1 MKIGGL
7 LLWTHESWQV
17 LVTPVLMAELLDM
30 FRQPCS
36 LENHFW
42 YEYSEISVSV
52 YNRHSWI
59 KNNMFIHEYCTHR
72 FSLNQSNLE
81 KLTKRDTE
89 INKLTVPRDLVR
101 NIRSLIYANI
111 RNVKKKT
118 ASKMQSIICIYN
130 YVNEMLYT
138 KIRIFFNHFRK

>member
-1 MKIGGL
+1 MKLHYLSPSFWHENRRLITL
-7 LLWTHESWQV
+7 NHESWQV

-36 LENHFW
+36 IENHFW
-42 YEYSEISVSV
+42 YEYSELSVSV

-89 INKLTVPRDLVR
+89 INTLTVPRDLVG

-111 RNVKKKT
+111 RNVKKIKQQN
-118 ASKMQSIICIYN
+118 AI
-130 YVNEMLYT
+130 
-138 KIRIFFNHFRK
+138 NHKHL